1 MSPLAAPSSV
11 VLVDLLPHGGGA
23 GIVAPMGGA
32 REHPAWPAGLDVPAS
47 LWAAPPSMAPVDPL
61 VFWGGAGAAGP
72 MGGTRGNTVDQ
83 LF

>member
-32 REHPAWPAGLDVPAS
+32 REHPAWPAGLDVPVS
-47 LWAAPPSMAPVDPL
+47 LMAAPLSGVTVTPL
-61 VFWGGAGAAGP
+61 PLGGGAGAVTPKGR
-72 MGGTRGNTVDQ
+72 TREHRA
-83 LF
+83 